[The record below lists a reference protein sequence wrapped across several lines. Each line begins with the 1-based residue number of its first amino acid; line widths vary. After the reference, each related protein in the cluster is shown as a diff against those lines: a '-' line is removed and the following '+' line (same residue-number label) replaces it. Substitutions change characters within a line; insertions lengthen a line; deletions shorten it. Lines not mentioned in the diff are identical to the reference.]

1 MKRELL
7 LWAKHCFEREF
18 SRAEGNSIVAILYVE
33 KRYLLSPKLVT
44 LSVTTALYLGASM
57 AWAAPSPEAVGGA
70 EFVKNL
76 TALISTEYI
85 YKTPSEKLFGGAVT
99 GLNAALKE
107 KKLPPMKLTPVSAKG
122 DFEKASKQFTNDF
135 YLVAEKHPALLKD
148 QYLQVAAIRGM
159 LKTLD
164 DPYTVYMNPDEFGS
178 LKEAMNGG
186 NFGGLGIYIEL
197 DKANNGALTV
207 IEPMADTPAM
217 RGGLRSRDV
226 ILKIDDTPTTNTT
239 LPAAQ
244 NLLRGE
250 VGSKV
255 KLHIQRA
262 DVAPFWVELVRD
274 RIRVSSV
281 SHKVIEDNGVK
292 VGYLK
297 LKVFGERTNTE
308 LEDALR
314 ETSKEGAQAFIL
326 DLRNNGGGY
335 INAAVDVCS
344 KFLDTGS
351 RVVSVQ
357 ERGQDENFYFS
368 HPNLHSQRPLVMLV
382 NEFSASASEIT
393 AGAMKDLNRAKLVGN
408 KTFGKGS
415 VQKIFPL
422 PNNSAM
428 KVTTAHYHTP
438 SGTDINK
445 LGIEPDVKVAMPIQK
460 VGTDEDEQLKKA
472 LELAVGEV
480 KEKDSLSQK
489 SEPLQVA
496 SVEDEL
502 RILDEH
508 KSQGYTV
515 TKRQLVRDKDN
526 LYEDITLEKAGNSRT
541 LRLELSPYLM
551 R

>member
-1 MKRELL
+1 
-7 LWAKHCFEREF
+7 
-18 SRAEGNSIVAILYVE
+18 
-33 KRYLLSPKLVT
+33 
-44 LSVTTALYLGASM
+44 
-57 AWAAPSPEAVGGA
+57 
-70 EFVKNL
+70 
-76 TALISTEYI
+76 
-85 YKTPSEKLFGGAVT
+85 
-99 GLNAALKE
+99 
-107 KKLPPMKLTPVSAKG
+107 
-122 DFEKASKQFTNDF
+122 
-135 YLVAEKHPALLKD
+135 
-148 QYLQVAAIRGM
+148 
-159 LKTLD
+159 
-164 DPYTVYMNPDEFGS
+164 
-178 LKEAMNGG
+178 
-186 NFGGLGIYIEL
+186 
-197 DKANNGALTV
+197 
-207 IEPMADTPAM
+207 
-217 RGGLRSRDV
+217 
-226 ILKIDDTPTTNTT
+226 
-239 LPAAQ
+239 
-244 NLLRGE
+244 
-250 VGSKV
+250 
-255 KLHIQRA
+255 
-262 DVAPFWVELVRD
+262 
-274 RIRVSSV
+274 
-281 SHKVIEDNGVK
+281 
-292 VGYLK
+292 
-297 LKVFGERTNTE
+297 
-308 LEDALR
+308 
-314 ETSKEGAQAFIL
+314 
-326 DLRNNGGGY
+326 
-335 INAAVDVCS
+335 
-344 KFLDTGS
+344 
-351 RVVSVQ
+351 
-357 ERGQDENFYFS
+357 
-368 HPNLHSQRPLVMLV
+368 MLV